1 MYYLMK
7 WKFLFEPLF
16 HIKIFAE
23 FAVATEKEHYFKD
36 IKNIY
41 LEY

>member
-1 MYYLMK
+1 MYYLKK

-16 HIKIFAE
+16 HIKIFVE
-23 FAVATEKEHYFKD
+23 FAVAIGKENNFKD
-36 IKNIY
+36 VKNTY